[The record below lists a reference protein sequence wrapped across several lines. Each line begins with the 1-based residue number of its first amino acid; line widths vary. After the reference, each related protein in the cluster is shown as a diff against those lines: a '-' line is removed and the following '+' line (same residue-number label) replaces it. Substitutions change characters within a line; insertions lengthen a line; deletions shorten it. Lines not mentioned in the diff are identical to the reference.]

1 MQASQLYRLARLKR
15 EALSLGGIAGPSDRA
30 GLEAS
35 FERMLS
41 SFGMAFQTIVSLSTS

>member
-15 EALSLGGIAGPSDRA
+15 EALSLGGIAGPSDCA